1 MRKQNPGESVVMK
14 LSPTSEELA
23 SVQFSFSF
31 SFNKTKHA
39 SVIPGKRRSVK
50 RMIFD
55 DFVQFIAHVV
65 RPRNEANGSSFKKT
79 KSKTVRVYPHNP

>member
-1 MRKQNPGESVVMK
+1 MMRKQNPGESVVMK

-31 SFNKTKHA
+31 NKPKHA

>member
-1 MRKQNPGESVVMK
+1 MRKQNQGESVVMK

-31 SFNKTKHA
+31 NKTKHA

-50 RMIFD
+50 RMMFD

-65 RPRNEANGSSFKKT
+65 RPRNEANGSPFKKT
-79 KSKTVRVYPHNP
+79 KTKTVRVYPHNP